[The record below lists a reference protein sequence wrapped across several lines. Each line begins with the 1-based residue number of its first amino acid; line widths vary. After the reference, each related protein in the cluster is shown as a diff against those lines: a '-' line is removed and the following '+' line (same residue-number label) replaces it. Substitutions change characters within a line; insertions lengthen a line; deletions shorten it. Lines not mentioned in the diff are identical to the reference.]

1 MVARAAIAISRT
13 RFWLLQIGKQ
23 VNEEESAQTVLF
35 EFDFEQQGAFG
46 FYATPATCSTSG
58 ETFWFIWKKFVGSYF
73 FFRATNRW

>member
-1 MVARAAIAISRT
+1 MVARQLLQFRVLA
-13 RFWLLQIGKQ
+13 FGLLQIGKQ
-23 VNEEESAQTVLF
+23 VNEEESAQTALF
-35 EFDFEQQGAFG
+35 DFDFEQQGAFG